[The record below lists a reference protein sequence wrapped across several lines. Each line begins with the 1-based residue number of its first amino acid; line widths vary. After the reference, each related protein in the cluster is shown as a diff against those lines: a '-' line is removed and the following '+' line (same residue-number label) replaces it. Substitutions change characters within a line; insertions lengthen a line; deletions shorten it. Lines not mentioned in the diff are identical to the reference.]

1 MSISRYMVALLD
13 APPIRS
19 GKRGYMDC
27 GFPAAFVS
35 RVILR
40 SVRQARTASWQ
51 FSRLPRRPYSDRP
64 EPPTRLLTH
73 NRCPLLI
80 VIYGL
85 RGRLACSPDP
95 SLRCTWVYRCSL
107 ALYTLLAA
115 LSTDLQGSANDPET
129 RRSQSRE
136 EIGTFRARIYNT
148 FNTCWFYRPRCSFGV
163 YVVKNINL
171 QYKPPQKMRS
181 CRWLVRLACRVTMAD
196 SWFGIS

>member
-1 MSISRYMVALLD
+1 MVALLD

-95 SLRCTWVYRCSL
+95 SLRCTWVYRLPCTRSSPL
-107 ALYTLLAA
+107 YPQTCKDPQTIPRQDDPNQGRRSALFEHVYIA
-115 LSTDLQGSANDPET
+115 LSIPADFT
-129 RRSQSRE
+129 
-136 EIGTFRARIYNT
+136 ARDVHSGYMSLKT
-148 FNTCWFYRPRCSFGV
+148 
-163 YVVKNINL
+163 
-171 QYKPPQKMRS
+171 
-181 CRWLVRLACRVTMAD
+181 
-196 SWFGIS
+196 